1 MCHGEIRC
9 GFFFL
14 VESDITIFLPST
26 IGFFC
31 FQPLFNKVK
40 KVKSSHFSFS
50 VELTSPYECDELTS
64 VKLSD
69 NIPEIGDWTFTRCYK
84 LKSINIPKNLKR
96 LGDYA
101 FLACNSIEELN
112 LPCTLTDISKS
123 SLLGCYGIRSLTVEE
138 GNPEYLS
145 ENGVLYNHA
154 KTTLL
159 FFPAQSEMTYY
170 DIPATVITIAPG
182 AFSGSQLKGITLPPT
197 MTEIGNDAF
206 GGLEKLES
214 ITIPSSVSRIGFGAF
229 IGCSSLKEVI
239 VPENVNSIERAAFSG
254 CQSLIRIHLP
264 EGLTRIEGW
273 TFDGCTSLS
282 DVNIPEGINYIGI
295 AAFRNCS
302 SLPDFQ
308 IPEGVTIIDD
318 EAFKGCKTMT
328 VLSIPD
334 NVENV
339 GWDAFMRCSGL
350 EKVTI
355 GHSVKALEGGT
366 FYGCDKIKEIWSYIE
381 EPFDVIDYDYKPG
394 GVLVDGRCFPEVV
407 TREAILYVPQGTK
420 EKYLDRRGWRDF
432 TNIHDI
438 LQTGIQVSTSADNS
452 TCLIYDLSGRRVH
465 GKPQKGVYIQGGKE
479 VVIK

>member
-1 MCHGEIRC
+1 MI
-9 GFFFL
+9 
-14 VESDITIFLPST
+14 
-26 IGFFC
+26 
-31 FQPLFNKVK
+31 
-40 KVKSSHFSFS
+40 
-50 VELTSPYECDELTS
+50 
-64 VKLSD
+64 
-69 NIPEIGDWTFTRCYK
+69 IPD
-84 LKSINIPKNLKR
+84 
-96 LGDYA
+96 
-101 FLACNSIEELN
+101 
-112 LPCTLTDISKS
+112 
-123 SLLGCYGIRSLTVEE
+123 
-138 GNPEYLS
+138 
-145 ENGVLYNHA
+145 
-154 KTTLL
+154 
-159 FFPAQSEMTYY
+159 
-170 DIPATVITIAPG
+170 
-182 AFSGSQLKGITLPPT
+182 
-197 MTEIGNDAF
+197 
-206 GGLEKLES
+206 
-214 ITIPSSVSRIGFGAF
+214 
-229 IGCSSLKEVI
+229 
-239 VPENVNSIERAAFSG
+239 NVNSIGRSAFSG
-254 CQSLIRIHLP
+254 CQSLIRVHLP
-264 EGLTRIEGW
+264 EGLARIEGW

-282 DVNIPEGINYIGI
+282 DVNIPEAINYIGI

-339 GWDAFMRCSGL
+339 GWDAFMRCSEL

-366 FYGCDKIKEIWSYIE
+366 FYGCDKIIEIWSYIE
-381 EPFDVIDYDYKPG
+381 EPFDVIDYDLMSG
-394 GVLVDGRCFPEVV
+394 DERCFPEVV

>member
-1 MCHGEIRC
+1 
-9 GFFFL
+9 
-14 VESDITIFLPST
+14 
-26 IGFFC
+26 
-31 FQPLFNKVK
+31 
-40 KVKSSHFSFS
+40 
-50 VELTSPYECDELTS
+50 
-64 VKLSD
+64 
-69 NIPEIGDWTFTRCYK
+69 
-84 LKSINIPKNLKR
+84 
-96 LGDYA
+96 
-101 FLACNSIEELN
+101 
-112 LPCTLTDISKS
+112 
-123 SLLGCYGIRSLTVEE
+123 LLGCYGIRSLTVEE

-145 ENGVLYNHA
+145 ENGVLYNHD

-170 DIPATVITIAPG
+170 DIPATVTTIAPG

-197 MTEIGNDAF
+197 MTEIGNEAF
-206 GGLEKLES
+206 GGLSKLES
-214 ITIPSSVSRIGFGAF
+214 ITIPSTVTKIGYGAF
-229 IGCSSLKEVI
+229 IGCSSLKEMI

-264 EGLTRIEGW
+264 EGLARIEGW

-282 DVNIPEGINYIGI
+282 DVNIPDGINYIGI

-339 GWDAFMRCSGL
+339 GWDAFMRCSEL

-381 EPFDVIDYDYKPG
+381 EPFDVIDYDLMSG
-394 GVLVDGRCFPEVV
+394 DERCFPEVV
-407 TREAILYVPQGTK
+407 TREAMLYIPQGTK
-420 EKYLDRRGWRDF
+420 EKYLDKKGWRDF
-432 TNIHDI
+432 TYIHDI
-438 LQTGIQVSTSADNS
+438 LQTGIQVPTYVNEDTGL
-452 TCLIYDLSGRRVH
+452 TCDLQGRRVQ
-465 GKPQKGVYIQGGKE
+465 GTPKKGVYIQNGKKH
-479 VVIK
+479 VVR